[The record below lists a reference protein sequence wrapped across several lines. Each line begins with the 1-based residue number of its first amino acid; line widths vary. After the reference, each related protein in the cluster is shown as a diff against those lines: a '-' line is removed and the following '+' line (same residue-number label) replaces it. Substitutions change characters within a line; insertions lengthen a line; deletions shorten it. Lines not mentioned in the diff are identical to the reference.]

1 MAARNLGKP
10 IIWETPDDKLS
21 GVDAMT
27 KLIPAHPDVTAV
39 VCNGDMVAIGAS
51 VAVTKLGLTPGVD
64 ISIVG
69 FDDIQDA
76 AIAMPPLTTMAVSPY
91 NLGRKLAR
99 VAIDRIREPSMPVA
113 TTLVPAQLNVRS
125 TIGKPVSCREPL
137 AG

>member
-1 MAARNLGKP
+1 
-10 IIWETPDDKLS
+10 
-21 GVDAMT
+21 MT
-27 KLIPAHPDVTAV
+27 KLLAAHPDVTAV

-91 NLGRKLAR
+91 DLGRKLAR
-99 VAIDRIREPSMPVA
+99 VAIARIREPSMPVA
-113 TTLVPAQLNVRS
+113 TTLVPAQRIVRR
-125 TIGKPVSCREPL
+125 TTGVPVELREPL